1 MSGLE
6 QAVKNSGN
14 FAFAIKYQPDFPI
27 EFLLGDNPFS
37 EGKTALLG
45 EIIFP
50 EDYQPFCDIVSEI
63 ISGQTRGVKAHARL
77 KCGEGYRWYYISAG
91 SEFREDGTL
100 AQLTGMLFDVTEYLD
115 CEGED
120 AVMQTF
126 RRKVENSMGSSR
138 NNTPQLLD
146 ILGQDYLERIQLPF
160 SRINGLYSAI
170 TAEDGKIL
178 AAAQDKK
185 INLNKMSYQRKKS
198 IRVKHRIVA
207 YWVIAGESLEDI
219 NNCVQLLETMVQ
231 TVSEIANSYVVLCEE
246 MENSQKAN
254 KLLGENFEDQIL
266 INNVYSL
273 ILQSKNTA
281 ASFGSIIPLIRE
293 YFDLDD
299 LYFCRDYAR
308 PIKVYHWDESGNII
322 PMVSK
327 DTFKEYVD
335 RALENNAV
343 VCIPEDEV
351 RDPAISKGRSCAMSR
366 VYENGNPRGVIVF
379 ISREGGRVWTNRD
392 RKMIR
397 NITQIISTVIYRS
410 FMENELAV
418 SQEHL
423 LRLAYF
429 NTTTGIPN
437 RSAFE
442 RDFGNYISEGT
453 GGALISIEIANLK
466 ELSETYSC
474 QYSEDVVRSIAEYI
488 SAIPTENPK
497 TVYMF
502 SNDIL
507 FVTMCNS
514 PREDALALA
523 QTILIKFRSPWFLND
538 SENNLDIYAGIC
550 MFPNDADDVADCVRA
565 ATKTL
570 RLAKDRSLHD
580 ALCYS
585 DGLEEKLDNN
595 LRVKKLIIEAAESD
609 FNGFYFLYTPVVDAH
624 TGQLECC
631 EAHLFWSNGEIIV
644 SRDRFLPI
652 IERMGYTEN
661 IYEFV
666 VERLCEF
673 CAAVREMGLTG
684 FRVAFSI
691 PENILNSE
699 AGVMILRKALL
710 EFSLPPE
717 AISISVSESD
727 GTLGMR
733 NNYLKQMS
741 VSGVNIIA
749 DDKGGNFFTAAPL
762 ENPYIKTLKLRC
774 RRLSDDPVSAG
785 FVRSLIERAHEKGL
799 VVCIKGVDNV
809 KSLENARNFGADLIQ
824 GIINGRPLHTS
835 DFIKKMVMNHAVK

>member
-37 EGKTALLG
+37 EGKTALFG

-50 EDYQPFCDIVSEI
+50 EDYQPFCEIVSEI
-63 ISGQTRGVKAHARL
+63 ISGAAKDIKAHVRL
-77 KCGEGYRWYYISAG
+77 KSGEGYRWYYISAAP
-91 SEFREDGTL
+91 EFREDGTL
-100 AQLTGMLFDVTEYLD
+100 VLLSGMLFDVTEYLD

-120 AVMQTF
+120 KIMRMF
-126 RRKVENSMGSSR
+126 KNKVETSMGSSK
-138 NNTPQLLD
+138 NNTPKLLD

-160 SRINGLYSAI
+160 SRIKGMYSAI
-170 TAEDGKIL
+170 VGEDGKIL

-198 IRVKHRIVA
+198 IRVKHRTVA
-207 YWVIAGESLEDI
+207 YWIIAGESLEDI
-219 NNCVQLLETMVQ
+219 NNCVHLLETMVQ

-273 ILQSKNTA
+273 ILQSRNTA

-293 YFDLDD
+293 YFKLDD
-299 LYFCRDYAR
+299 LVFCSDNVF
-308 PIKVYHWDESGNII
+308 PIKVYRWNENGDII
-322 PMVSK
+322 PTISK
-327 DTFKEYVD
+327 IPLNDRVNKELD
-335 RALENNAV
+335 NNAV
-343 VCIPEDEV
+343 VCLSEDEL
-351 RDPAISKGRSCAMSR
+351 RGEESKGRSCAMSR

-379 ISREGGRVWTNRD
+379 VSHKGDRVWTNRD
-392 RKMIR
+392 RKMLR
-397 NITQIISTVIYRS
+397 SITQIISTVIYRS

-429 NTTTGIPN
+429 NTATGIPN

-442 RDFGNYISEGT
+442 RDFGKHIAEGT

-488 SAIPTENPK
+488 SAIPTENSK
-497 TVYMF
+497 EVYMF

-514 PREDALALA
+514 QREDALGLA

-538 SENNLDIYAGIC
+538 SENRLDMYAGIC

-565 ATKTL
+565 ATQTL
-570 RLAKDRSLHD
+570 RLAKDKSFHD

-595 LRVKKLIIEAAESD
+595 LRIKKLIMEAAENS

-624 TGQLECC
+624 TGELECC
-631 EAHLFWSNGEIIV
+631 EAHLFWGNGEIIV

-652 IERMGYTEN
+652 VERIGYTEN

-673 CAAVREMGLTG
+673 CAAVREMGLIS

-699 AGVMILRKALL
+699 AGVIMLRKALL

-733 NNYLKQMS
+733 SNYLKQMAI
-741 VSGVNIIA
+741 SGVNIIA

-785 FVRSLIERAHEKGL
+785 FVRSLIERAHEKGIT
-799 VVCIKGVDNV
+799 VCIKGVDNV
-809 KSLENARNFGADLIQ
+809 KLLESARSFGADLIQ

-835 DFIKKMVMNHAVK
+835 DFIKKMVMNHPVK

>member
-1 MSGLE
+1 MLGLE
-6 QAVKNSGN
+6 QAVRNSGN

-27 EFLLGDNPFS
+27 EFLPGDNPFS

-45 EIIFP
+45 EIICP
-50 EDYQPFCDIVSEI
+50 EDYQPFCDVVSDIVGGSAKE
-63 ISGQTRGVKAHARL
+63 VKAHVRL
-77 KCGEGYRWYYISAG
+77 KCGEEFRWYYISAAP
-91 SEFREDGTL
+91 EFREDGTL
-100 AQLTGMLFDVTEYLD
+100 NDLTGMLFDVTEYLD
-115 CEGED
+115 CDGED

-126 RRKVENSMGSSR
+126 RSKVENAMGSSR

-146 ILGQDYLERIQLPF
+146 VLGQDYLERVQLPF
-160 SRINGLYSAI
+160 SRIDGLYSAI
-170 TAEDGKIL
+170 IGEDGKVL

-198 IRVKHRIVA
+198 IRVKHCTVA
-207 YWVIAGESLEDI
+207 SWVIAGESLEDI
-219 NNCVQLLETMVQ
+219 NDCVPLLETMVQ

-273 ILQSKNTA
+273 ILRSRNTA

-293 YFDLDD
+293 YFGLDD
-299 LYFCRDYAR
+299 LVFCTDNTR
-308 PIKVYHWDESGNII
+308 PVKVYRWSESGDII
-322 PMVSK
+322 PMISK
-327 DTFKEYVD
+327 VPFTDWVDKE
-335 RALENNAV
+335 LENNAV
-343 VCIPEDEV
+343 VCVQEDE
-351 RDPAISKGRSCAMSR
+351 INGENSKGRSCALSR
-366 VYENGNPRGVIVF
+366 VYENGSPRGVIVF
-379 ISREGGRVWTNRD
+379 ISDKSDRVWTNRD
-392 RKMIR
+392 RKMLR
-397 NITQIISTVIYRS
+397 SITQIISTVIYRS

-442 RDFGNYISEGT
+442 RDFGKYIAEGT
-453 GGALISIEIANLK
+453 HGALISIEIANLK

-488 SAIPTENPK
+488 AAIPTENPK
-497 TVYMF
+497 KVYMF

-507 FVTMCNS
+507 FVTMCES
-514 PREDALALA
+514 AREDALSLA
-523 QTILIKFRSPWFLND
+523 QAILVKFRSPWFLND
-538 SENNLDIYAGIC
+538 SENQLDIYAGIC

-570 RLAKDRSLHD
+570 RLAKDRNLHD

-595 LRVKKLIIEAAESD
+595 LRVKKLIMDAAEND
-609 FNGFYFLYTPVVDAH
+609 FRGFYFLYTPVVDAH
-624 TGQLECC
+624 TGTLECC
-631 EAHLFWSNGEIIV
+631 EAHLFWSNGDIIV
-644 SRDRFLPI
+644 SRDKFLPVV
-652 IERMGYTEN
+652 ERMGFSEN

-699 AGVMILRKALL
+699 TGVMILRKALL
-710 EFSLPPE
+710 EYSLPPE
-717 AISISVSESD
+717 AISVSVSESD

-733 NNYLKQMS
+733 NNYLKQMAS
-741 VSGVNIIA
+741 SGVNIIA

-785 FVRSLIERAHEKGL
+785 FVRSVIERAHEKGIT
-799 VVCIKGVDNV
+799 VCIKGVDNV
-809 KSLENARNFGADLIQ
+809 RSLENARSFGADLIQ

-835 DFIKKMVMNHAVK
+835 DFIKKMVMNTSVK

>member
-1 MSGLE
+1 MLGLE
-6 QAVKNSGN
+6 QAIRNSGN
-14 FAFAIKYQPDFPI
+14 FAFIIRYQPDFPI
-27 EFLLGDNPFS
+27 EFLPGDNPFS
-37 EGKTALLG
+37 EGNKALLG

-50 EDYQPFCDIVSEI
+50 EDYQPFCDIISEI
-63 ISGQTRGVKAHARL
+63 VSGHSHDVKAHVRL
-77 KCGEGYRWYYISAG
+77 KCGDNYRWYYISAG
-91 SEFREDGTL
+91 PEFREDSTL
-100 AQLTGMLFDVTEYLD
+100 SQLTGMLFDVTEYLD
-115 CEGED
+115 CGGDDE
-120 AVMQTF
+120 VMRTF
-126 RRKVENSMGSSR
+126 KRKVESSMGSSK

-160 SRINGLYSAI
+160 SRIKGLYSAI
-170 TAEDGKIL
+170 IAEDGKIL

-198 IRVKHRIVA
+198 IRVKHRTVA
-207 YWVIAGESLEDI
+207 SWVIAGESLEDI
-219 NNCVQLLETMVQ
+219 NDCVQLLDTMVQ
-231 TVSEIANSYVVLCEE
+231 TVSEIANSYVVLYEE
-246 MENSQKAN
+246 MDNSQKAN

-266 INNVYSL
+266 VNNVYSL
-273 ILQSKNTA
+273 ILRSRNTA
-281 ASFGSIIPLIRE
+281 ASFGSIIPLIRD
-293 YFDLDD
+293 YFGLDD
-299 LYFCRDYAR
+299 LMFCTDDTH
-308 PIKVYHWDESGNII
+308 PIKVYRWNENGDII
-322 PMVSK
+322 PLISK
-327 DTFKEYVD
+327 TPLNDQIDKELD
-335 RALENNAV
+335 NNAV
-343 VCIPEDEV
+343 VCITEDEL
-351 RDPAISKGRSCAMSR
+351 RGADSKGRSCALSR
-366 VYENGNPRGVIVF
+366 VYDNGSPRGVIVF
-379 ISREGGRVWTNRD
+379 MSPDKNRVWTNRD
-392 RKMIR
+392 RKMLR
-397 NITQIISTVIYRS
+397 SITQIISTVIYRS

-442 RDFGNYISEGT
+442 RDFSMYITEGT
-453 GGALISIEIANLK
+453 SGALISIEIANLK

-497 TVYMF
+497 KVYMF

-507 FVTMCNS
+507 FVTMCKS
-514 PREDALALA
+514 TREDALSLA
-523 QTILIKFRSPWFLND
+523 QAILIKFRSPWFLND
-538 SENNLDIYAGIC
+538 SENQLDIYAGIS

-570 RLAKDRSLHD
+570 RLAKDRNLHD

-595 LRVKKLIIEAAESD
+595 LRVRKLIMDAAEND
-609 FNGFYFLYTPVVDAH
+609 FKGFYFLYTPVVDAH
-624 TGQLECC
+624 TGELVCC
-631 EAHLFWSNGEIIV
+631 EAHLFWSNGDIIV
-644 SRDRFLPI
+644 SRDRFLPVV
-652 IERMGYTEN
+652 ERMGLSES

-673 CAAVREMGLTG
+673 CTAVREMGLVN

-710 EFSLPPE
+710 EYSLPPE

-733 NNYLKQMS
+733 NNYLKQMAA
-741 VSGVNIIA
+741 SGVNLIA

-762 ENPYIKTLKLRC
+762 ENPYIKMLKLRC

-785 FVRSLIERAHEKGL
+785 FVRSVIERAHEKGL
-799 VVCIKGVDNV
+799 TVCIKGVDNLR
-809 KSLENARNFGADLIQ
+809 SLENARSFNADLIQ

-835 DFIKKMVMNHAVK
+835 DFIKKMVMNNSVK